1 MAEPVNLKD
10 ASELVDTL
18 RDSVT
23 WCHCHDMYPNEPLN
37 RPFFRHTSC
46 ANTLLAAT
54 TIAELVDELH
64 QLRQQRDTLINATTH
79 LSAEVGRLERTVY
92 DR

>member
-1 MAEPVNLKD
+1 MADPVNLEH
-10 ASELVDTL
+10 ASDLVDTL

-23 WCHCHDMYPNEPLN
+23 WCHCHDNAANEPLS
-37 RPFFRHTSC
+37 RPFFRHNSC
-46 ANTLLAAT
+46 ANTLLAAN

-64 QLRQQRDTLINATTH
+64 QLRQQRDTLLDTTVH